1 MLNFRNTRDTW
12 VKCPHQLF
20 EKPGFQ
26 KQILGCNKYAKSNH
40 NLYFI
45 SENLQEMDTDQYTLI
60 EQSVNHK
67 STLIEQSL
75 HCCFVAEFHPPAPR
89 THFHRTL
96 TRNIITNWSG
106 LIGIAHVFFAKT
118 LIERTPKNYLGKH
131 PPTQNHPLV
140 VICNEYWSTS
150 KYQVKRK
157 QYVYFRQN

>member
-45 SENLQEMDTDQYTLI
+45 SENMQEMDIVYSTDRYTLI

-75 HCCFVAEFHPPAPR
+75 HCCFVAEFRPPSPR
-89 THFHRTL
+89 THFQMT
-96 TRNIITNWSG
+96 TNIITNWSG
-106 LIGIAHVFFAKT
+106 LIVYLEEYVFPFSFISSKLGYTVLSLSKNMLDKSTETKSFAA
-118 LIERTPKNYLGKH
+118 
-131 PPTQNHPLV
+131 
-140 VICNEYWSTS
+140 STIHTES
-150 KYQVKRK
+150 Y
-157 QYVYFRQN
+157 